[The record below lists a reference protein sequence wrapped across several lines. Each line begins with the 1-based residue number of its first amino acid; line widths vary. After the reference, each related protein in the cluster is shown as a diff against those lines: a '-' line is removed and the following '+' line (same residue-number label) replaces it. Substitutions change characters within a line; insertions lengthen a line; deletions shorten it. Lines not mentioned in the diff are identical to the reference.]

1 MSVFST
7 FKLELLESGGSN
19 QKVAN
24 IIDDQDPKPFCRH
37 PLENITFF
45 FSLKKVS
52 CYEIYILKKVR
63 LYDIYLFLYFNPFFR
78 FKAEVVLKADT
89 TVGGTLDGVDIV
101 ALAEDI
107 VLAGQTTVVS
117 PSLSISG
124 W

>member
-1 MSVFST
+1 M
-7 FKLELLESGGSN
+7 
-19 QKVAN
+19 
-24 IIDDQDPKPFCRH
+24 
-37 PLENITFF
+37 
-45 FSLKKVS
+45 
-52 CYEIYILKKVR
+52 
-63 LYDIYLFLYFNPFFR
+63 
-78 FKAEVVLKADT
+78 KADT